1 MMTSAQYVEWAEA
14 MESQGRRDPFGFP
27 FTSGLVAVENPDGT
41 HQRDQ
46 YGCQIF
52 ESFAAHKARFSA
64 VPMGQNLE
72 LFA

>member
-1 MMTSAQYVEWAEA
+1 MTSAQYVEWAES
-14 MESQGRRDPFGFP
+14 MEAQGRRDAFGFP

-41 HQRDQ
+41 CKRDQ
-46 YGCQIF
+46 HGRQIF

-64 VPMGQNLE
+64 VPVGNNLE